1 MESNVSRSNETF
13 FQNFLSSRQR
23 LGVATEGEVASIL
36 FQISIMPHTDVGHE
50 ALRVSKDCEMCDT
63 VDTD

>member
-36 FQISIMPHTDVGHE
+36 FQISIMPHTDVGPE
-50 ALRVSKDCEMCDT
+50 ALIVSKNREMCDT

>member
-36 FQISIMPHTDVGHE
+36 FQISIMPHTDVGPE
-50 ALRVSKDCEMCDT
+50 ALRVSKNREMCDT